1 MTAYNR
7 IQDIPEITDDP
18 TLAADPF
25 GIDALSKLFALADI
39 QNEDAP
45 YRFECRTDGSGR
57 FQELLLKQTGFN
69 SWVPLPEEMREP
81 GIFIETDIVVGISIC
96 VVTAID
102 ETSVTYRDIVYKWVA
117 DEYFA
122 KGRDPELKIIETR
135 KVSPNVELALVETTR
150 TVINATVHELCPR
163 CRDRAHP
170 NTVDT
175 P

>member
-7 IQDIPEITDDP
+7 IQDVPEIANDP

-25 GIDALSKLFALADI
+25 GIDALLKLSPLADI
-39 QNEDAP
+39 RNEDAP
-45 YRFECRTDGSGR
+45 YRFKCRTDESGR
-57 FQELLLKQTGFN
+57 FQELLLEQRN
-69 SWVPLPEEMREP
+69 SDPWAPLPEEMRRP

-102 ETSVTYRDIVYKWVA
+102 ETSVTYRDIAYKWIA

-122 KGRDPELKIIETR
+122 KGRDPELKIIENR

-150 TVINATVHELCPR
+150 TVINAPVHELRPR
-163 CRDRAHP
+163 
-170 NTVDT
+170 
-175 P
+175 